1 MFECTCELCGSS
13 ERVRMY
19 DGFEVCPNCVPLDP
33 EGFEIEVEEDDVWSA
48 IEIPSGLLGLVEEA
62 DEAEAEAGC

>member
-1 MFECTCELCGSS
+1 
-13 ERVRMY
+13 MY